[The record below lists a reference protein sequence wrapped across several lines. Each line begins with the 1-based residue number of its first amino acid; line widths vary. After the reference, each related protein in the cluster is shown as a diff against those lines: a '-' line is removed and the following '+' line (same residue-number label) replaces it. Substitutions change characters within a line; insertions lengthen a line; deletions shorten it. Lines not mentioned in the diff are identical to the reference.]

1 MSTWQFH
8 TPDGV
13 NDILPES
20 CAAKRKLE
28 NNLRDLFCGRG
39 YQEVETPG
47 IEFYDVYAAGSGL
60 VPQEGLFKFFDEQ
73 GRILSLRYDGTIP
86 VARLAATVC
95 REAEPPLRYAYV
107 GNMYRYDEFG
117 GGRQREFTQAGIE
130 LLGSQS
136 PEADAE
142 VIAIAIAAAQVCG
155 IKDLQISLGQ
165 VEFFRGFLV
174 EWGISGEEAELLPLL
189 IDAKEMVA
197 LEELSDRLQLP
208 SRGREILLRMASGYG
223 TFDLL
228 DEMTSLVSHPDS
240 LAALQN
246 LRDILTIL
254 DDYGYLHYVSI
265 DLGMLGGLDYYTGV
279 IFKGFTYGLGFPLF
293 SGGRYD
299 GLVGLFGRDL
309 SATGFSIGVN
319 FILTALSR
327 QNLLYSPVEGI
338 VYLGYDPGLRAS
350 AFSRADQLR
359 QEGMRVICDH
369 RNQTPAMLRRQ
380 IKAEPEARAVW
391 LDADGRLTWLEKE
404 V

>member
-47 IEFYDVYAAGSGL
+47 IEFYDVYAAGGGL

-107 GNMYRYDEFG
+107 DNMYRYDEFG